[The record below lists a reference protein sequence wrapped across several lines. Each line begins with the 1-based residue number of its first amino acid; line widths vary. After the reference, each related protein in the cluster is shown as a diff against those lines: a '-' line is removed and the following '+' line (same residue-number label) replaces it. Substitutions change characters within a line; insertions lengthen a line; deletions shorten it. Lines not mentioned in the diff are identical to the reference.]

1 MQGGSFFQSETEA
14 VLRSV
19 KPYQVHGAR
28 FFDIGFSF
36 TVDPPESLR
45 RARISDNLIYANPR
59 PGDRVLVQV
68 LMGNVS
74 RVSLQEGE

>member
-1 MQGGSFFQSETEA
+1 MQPGSFFQSENEA
-14 VLRSV
+14 ILRSV
-19 KPYQVHGAR
+19 KPCQVHGAR

-36 TVDPPESLR
+36 TADPPESRR
-45 RARISDNLIYANPR
+45 RARISDNLIYSNPR

-74 RVSLQEGE
+74 RVSLQEES